1 MLHTQ
6 LFRPHFSLYCGAT
19 TFEPLITALSAPTPV
34 QFAVTEIP
42 LGVAF
47 TLVYST
53 PVWRAAYMVTFLV
66 VSVEQLATT
75 AVGMLGVI
83 CVSQIWKSG
92 SSGYSVPGIAAALY
106 VGMAQAVTSAWTAQI
121 FADQSVA
128 RSAMC
133 SLFSASFLSGLFALL
148 TFGLS
153 VATDL
158 EFPDARLSG
167 TSTILLLITGCCL
180 SAGWCLS
187 HSLGQL

>member
-1 MLHTQ
+1 
-6 LFRPHFSLYCGAT
+6 
-19 TFEPLITALSAPTPV
+19 
-34 QFAVTEIP
+34 
-42 LGVAF
+42 
-47 TLVYST
+47 
-53 PVWRAAYMVTFLV
+53 MVTFLV

-180 SAGWCLS
+180 RADREPPSSGRFKGARAVGALVRTRTVEV
-187 HSLGQL
+187 